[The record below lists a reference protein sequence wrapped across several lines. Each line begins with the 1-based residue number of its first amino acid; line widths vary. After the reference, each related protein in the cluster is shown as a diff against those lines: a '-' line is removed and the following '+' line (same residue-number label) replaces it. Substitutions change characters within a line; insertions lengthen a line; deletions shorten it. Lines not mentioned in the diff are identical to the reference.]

1 LLWTTLLT
9 DSTMF
14 ELPGR
19 EYFSPM
25 DYSYCYIVVALRCLP
40 IFIFAQEI
48 GGGGGDPNRYRIQ
61 EGVG

>member
-1 LLWTTLLT
+1 
-9 DSTMF
+9 MF